1 MQRTISPST
10 SRPRAQAATAHPRR
24 ARLRAQP
31 LRSAPVAAPQGSK
44 IERLGRYGAA
54 DGRPREVIAAHGPGA
69 SVLLVDRDALTLGD
83 RRLVAQLAADEPTSN
98 AALVCARYLED
109 PSRGRC
115 RRVTSRDLEVD
126 PYAAPEHVERATGG
140 SPVSEVV
147 DRDGR
152 DVYRLELV
160 PLRAISELRWRR
172 QPRSDRS
179 QARAVSLREAIGA
192 SESYEPALALT
203 LAGLARHRAD
213 PQISLAVLRAEL
225 GRLRASPIVLNRK
238 LREAVLAAIERDG
251 LSVSEIALRCGRVK
265 RDRKGNISGETSWLA
280 RRLGLAAESGAA
292 RPTPWVHSDV
302 LALIARSGLGLSPRE
317 VELG

>member
-1 MQRTISPST
+1 MQSTISPST
-10 SRPRAQAATAHPRR
+10 NRPRAATAHPRR
-24 ARLRAQP
+24 ARLRAQAARP
-31 LRSAPVAAPQGSK
+31 APVAAAQRSN
-44 IERLGRYGAA
+44 IDRLGRYDAA
-54 DGRPREVIAAHGPGA
+54 NGRRREVIAAQGPGA
-69 SVLLVDRDALTLGD
+69 SVLIVDRDALTLGD
-83 RRLVAQLAADEPTSN
+83 RRLVAHLGADEPRGN

-115 RRVTSRDLEVD
+115 RRVTCRDLELD
-126 PYAAPEHVERATGG
+126 PYAASDHVEHAADG
-140 SPVSEVV
+140 SPATELV
-147 DRDGR
+147 DRGGVG
-152 DVYRLELV
+152 VYRLELA
-160 PLRAISELRWRR
+160 PLREISELRWRR
-172 QPRSDRS
+172 HPRSDRAL
-179 QARAVSLREAIGA
+179 ARTVSLREVIGA
-192 SESYEPALALT
+192 SESYQPALALT

-213 PQISLAVLRAEL
+213 PQISVAALGAEL